1 MMDMMKLEVVTP
13 LGLIFSK
20 EVKQVTLPGSEGE
33 FGILPGHA
41 SLVSLL
47 KAGVIDIE
55 LENGKHEVV
64 AINWGHVKVDETK
77 VTVLAD
83 GAVSVHGDSES
94 EIAASIE
101 SAEKLLESMCDSDVT
116 FATAKAKIENVAR
129 SN

>member
-1 MMDMMKLEVVTP
+1 MDMMKLEVVTP

-83 GAVSVHGDSES
+83 GAVSVHGESES

>member
-1 MMDMMKLEVVTP
+1 MDMMKLEVVTP